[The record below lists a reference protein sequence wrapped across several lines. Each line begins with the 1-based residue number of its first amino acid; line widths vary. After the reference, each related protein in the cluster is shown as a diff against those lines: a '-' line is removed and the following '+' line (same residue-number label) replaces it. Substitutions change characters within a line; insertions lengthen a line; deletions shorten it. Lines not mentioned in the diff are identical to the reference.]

1 MRLHRIATP
10 APDPHAPPAG
20 QARREHHARRGHH
33 EPDAP
38 AEAPVE
44 ELARRPVSSFP
55 PAASGE
61 LTDLAKAVVAHD
73 ARGDRVA
80 SAVARLELGMALM
93 GAFDVAA
100 REVLED
106 AGTRFEELGDDDGM
120 LAVDAALRE
129 AAEWIEESPRSFHRR
144 SVAMHLAE
152 DER

>member
-10 APDPHAPPAG
+10 VHELYSPQPSHSPHSPHSP
-20 QARREHHARRGHH
+20 H
-33 EPDAP
+33 AP

-55 PAASGE
+55 PAASSD

-73 ARGDRVA
+73 ARGDHVA
-80 SAVARLELGMALM
+80 SAAARLELGMALM
-93 GAFDVAA
+93 GASDVAA

-106 AGTRFEELGDDDGM
+106 AGTRFEELGDDGGM

-152 DER
+152 EKT